1 MKTIYPLHLV
11 RFSILLQAITAII
24 EQPNLVIIMTDEH
37 NLKTLGCYRE
47 LFNDSFVW
55 GEGVEVKTPNID
67 SLARDGAIFTNFNTV
82 APLCTP
88 SRASF
93 LSGLYPHFTGAIHN
107 HQAMYEDVVTFA
119 DILNKRADYQ
129 TGYVGKWHLNG
140 DEKPGFSNKE
150 RHFGFHHNKYQ
161 FNRGHWKLFDEDP
174 HTGEINV
181 YEWKHK
187 HKVKSE
193 IKDAYVTDFLFGKGF
208 KFMKKRIKEDKKFA
222 LMLSI
227 PDPHGPNIIRPPY
240 DTMYNHLNF
249 TLPPSAVAAY
259 HRKPAL
265 PGWVLRENDLE
276 KADEMIK
283 SIEND
288 DKWQTNMRN
297 YFGMVKLID
306 DKVGQL
312 LSFLEKNGQDE
323 NTIIVF
329 TSDHGDMMGEHGRYN
344 KGNPYQS
351 SAGVPFI
358 IRYPGRVTRKVINT
372 AHSSTDFAPTILG
385 LMGIDYSGIAF
396 QGTDASDEILSNAT
410 SSTLEQVR
418 FIAGPHWAAAVDRQY
433 KLVLS
438 KYAPPW
444 LFDLK
449 KDPNEIINYSGNPSY
464 NGIMEKLRHE
474 LRNAIEMYKF
484 PLVNETVIYLSQPIC
499 LDTKDQI
506 PDLSYHVCNDL
517 TKTQY
522 KDKCDTESVSNFCSD
537 ACDVCCKDSVESL
550 LHEGK
555 LKTCEDV
562 KNNTLQDCGIYQ
574 IANFCPVA
582 CSKCIPRPS
591 TTPSN
596 SPTIENTQVPSIPTE
611 SPIAVPSRIP
621 TDLPTIEYTQVPRI
635 STESPI
641 TVLSSIPTDSPI
653 TLPSSISAVRPTAV
667 QSVLQANRSISYT
680 AASTTTVIF
689 MITLYLGV

>member
-1 MKTIYPLHLV
+1 
-11 RFSILLQAITAII
+11 
-24 EQPNLVIIMTDEH
+24 
-37 NLKTLGCYRE
+37 
-47 LFNDSFVW
+47 
-55 GEGVEVKTPNID
+55 
-67 SLARDGAIFTNFNTV
+67 
-82 APLCTP
+82 
-88 SRASF
+88 
-93 LSGLYPHFTGAIHN
+93 
-107 HQAMYEDVVTFA
+107 
-119 DILNKRADYQ
+119 
-129 TGYVGKWHLNG
+129 
-140 DEKPGFSNKE
+140 
-150 RHFGFHHNKYQ
+150 
-161 FNRGHWKLFDEDP
+161 
-174 HTGEINV
+174 
-181 YEWKHK
+181 
-187 HKVKSE
+187 
-193 IKDAYVTDFLFGKGF
+193 
-208 KFMKKRIKEDKKFA
+208 
-222 LMLSI
+222 MLSI